1 MRYGLRVGDDG
12 TASAEEVMALTR
24 DAGFGPE
31 AKRRIMLGTYA
42 LSSGYYDAYY
52 GQAQK
57 VRTLIARD
65 FAAAFEQADVLVSPT
80 TPTTAFRIGERV
92 DDPLA
97 MYLADLC
104 TIPSNLAGNASM
116 SLPVGLAPEDGL
128 PVGLQVIAPP
138 MADDR
143 LYRVGGAL
151 EAALTDRWGHL
162 LIDEAPELA
171 VPTTEGTL

>member
-1 MRYGLRVGDDG
+1 
-12 TASAEEVMALTR
+12 
-24 DAGFGPE
+24 
-31 AKRRIMLGTYA
+31 
-42 LSSGYYDAYY
+42 
-52 GQAQK
+52 
-57 VRTLIARD
+57 
-65 FAAAFEQADVLVSPT
+65 VLVSPT
-80 TPTTAFRIGERV
+80 TPTTAFRLGERL

-138 MADDR
+138 LADDR

-151 EAALTDRWGHL
+151 EAALTERWGHL
-162 LIDEAPELA
+162 LIDEAPDL
-171 VPTTEGTL
+171 VPTTAEAVR